1 MPSSNPSHQ
10 VTPDRSSIAA
20 SENSPFVS
28 GEAQRLLQVP
38 ARPRFD
44 SLGPQHLPFDGEQ
57 VPVEFVRDVLHSLC
71 QSHSCCQ
78 GALICGH
85 ADESV
90 VAAEELLLAV
100 RGQRY
105 LPTTLAA
112 SGSEKFSLRLIS
124 RYRLM
129 SSSSASPIQTRSRR
143 SLRTGSSGLRRDPGC
158 LRPCSSRPMTIFAS
172 SKRLRPLSYYRRFPS
187 ESRTGQH
194 GLLCTT
200 SYTLAR
206 PRDCSKCP
214 DFVVAARSRTVRTRR
229 GSRTRRSARCS
240 AYAGC
245 GSMRLPSVLETK
257 NVGCDRGGVGSL
269 TEEATSRRGWTGIKI
284 RATRPNQ
291 YKLDQ
296 GKAA

>member
-57 VPVEFVRDVLHSLC
+57 VPVEFVRDVLHSL
-71 QSHSCCQ
+71 S
-78 GALICGH
+78 
-85 ADESV
+85 
-90 VAAEELLLAV
+90 EELLLAV